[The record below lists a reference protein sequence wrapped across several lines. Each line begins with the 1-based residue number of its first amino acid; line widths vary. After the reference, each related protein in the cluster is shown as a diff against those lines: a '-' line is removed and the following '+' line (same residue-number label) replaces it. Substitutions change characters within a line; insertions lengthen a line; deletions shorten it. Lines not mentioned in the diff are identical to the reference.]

1 VEFYLKENSFSLE
14 KFQRDV
20 SLTRELYKSF
30 WRETDLKGKMKTSS
44 KVKASDCGS
53 IWAQKK
59 KSRKIKKDF
68 YSQPKK
74 VKMEG
79 EI

>member
-1 VEFYLKENSFSLE
+1 VEFLKENSFSLE

-30 WRETDLKGKMKTSS
+30 WRETDLKGKNKTSS

-59 KSRKIKKDF
+59 RVEKSRKIF
-68 YSQPKK
+68 IVNPKR
-74 VKMEG
+74 
-79 EI
+79 

>member
-1 VEFYLKENSFSLE
+1 VEFYLKENNFSLE

-30 WRETDLKGKMKTSS
+30 WRETDLKGKIKTSS

-59 KSRKIKKDF
+59 KRVEKSRKIF
-68 YSQPKK
+68 IVNPKR
-74 VKMEG
+74 
-79 EI
+79 